1 MAEKTTNKSIV
12 QQKRDVLIPVF
23 MEAVRA
29 KIMDIRGQ
37 KVIIDRDVAEL
48 YGVETKDINRAV
60 KNNPDK
66 FPNGYFFVLDDQEFK
81 DLRLKI
87 FTANQE
93 MSDSERISLN
103 RVRYNPVAF
112 TEKGLYMLATILKS
126 PQAVVTT
133 LAIIETFAQV
143 RELVRTMNEIQET
156 TDETSQKSLM
166 KRTGEIIS
174 NVIGSNMETAGT
186 ETEFEINLAVFK
198 MKHTIKKTKKDSK

>member
-29 KIMDIRGQ
+29 KIMDLRGQ

-174 NVIGSNMETAGT
+174 NVIGSNMEAAGT

>member
-1 MAEKTTNKSIV
+1 MAERVINKSLSK
-12 QQKRDVLIPVF
+12 QKQGALVPVF

-29 KIMDIRGQ
+29 KIIDIRGQ

-66 FPNGYFFVLDDQEFK
+66 FPQGYFFVLDDQEFK

-112 TEKGLYMLATILKS
+112 TEKGLYMCHYSEKPAS
-126 PQAVVTT
+126 
-133 LAIIETFAQV
+133 
-143 RELVRTMNEIQET
+143 
-156 TDETSQKSLM
+156 SSH
-166 KRTGEIIS
+166 
-174 NVIGSNMETAGT
+174 NVGY
-186 ETEFEINLAVFK
+186 
-198 MKHTIKKTKKDSK
+198 H

>member
-1 MAEKTTNKSIV
+1 MAERATNNSLAK
-12 QQKRDVLIPVF
+12 QKQGALVPVF

-29 KIMDIRGQ
+29 KINDIRGQ

-66 FPNGYFFVLDDQEFK
+66 FPQGYFFVLDDQEFA

-87 FTANQE
+87 FTANQGL
-93 MSDSERISLN
+93 SDAEKISLN

-143 RELVRTMNEIQET
+143 RELVRTMNEIQEA
-156 TDETSQKSLM
+156 TDQSTQKSLM

-174 NVIGSNMETAGT
+174 NVIGSNMEASGT

-198 MKHTIKKTKKDSK
+198 MKHTIKKSKK

>member
-1 MAEKTTNKSIV
+1 MAEKATNKSIV

-66 FPNGYFFVLDDQEFK
+66 FPNGYFFVLDNQEFE

-156 TDETSQKSLM
+156 TDETSQKRRQR
-166 KRTGEIIS
+166 KIPNNEY
-174 NVIGSNMETAGT
+174 
-186 ETEFEINLAVFK
+186 
-198 MKHTIKKTKKDSK
+198 

>member
-48 YGVETKDINRAV
+48 YGVATKDINRAV

-66 FPNGYFFVLDDQEFK
+66 FPNGYFFVLDNQEFE

-143 RELVRTMNEIQET
+143 REIVRTINEIQET
-156 TDETSQKSLM
+156 TDEASQKSLM

-174 NVIGSNMETAGT
+174 NVIGSNMEAAGT

>member
-1 MAEKTTNKSIV
+1 MAERTTNKSIV
-12 QQKRDVLIPVF
+12 KKKRDFLFPVF

-29 KIMDIRGQ
+29 KIMDLRGQ

-66 FPNGYFFVLDDQEFK
+66 FPNGYFFVLDNQEFE

-93 MSDSERISLN
+93 MSNAERISLN

-174 NVIGSNMETAGT
+174 NVIGSNMEAAGT

-198 MKHTIKKTKKDSK
+198 MKHTIKKTKKKDN

>member
-174 NVIGSNMETAGT
+174 NVIGSNMEAAGT

>member
-37 KVIIDRDVAEL
+37 KVIIDRDVAKL

-66 FPNGYFFVLDDQEFK
+66 FPDGYFFVLDNQEFE

-174 NVIGSNMETAGT
+174 NVIGSNMEAAGT

>member
-1 MAEKTTNKSIV
+1 MEGKKTNKSLAQPKQGTLV
-12 QQKRDVLIPVF
+12 PVF

-29 KIMDIRGQ
+29 KIMDVRGQ

-66 FPNGYFFVLDDQEFK
+66 FPAGYFFVLDDQEFK

-87 FTANQE
+87 FTANQVITDKE
-93 MSDSERISLN
+93 KISLN
-103 RVRYNPVAF
+103 KVRYNPVAF

-156 TDETSQKSLM
+156 TDQPTQKSLM

-174 NVIGSNMETAGT
+174 NVIGSNMEASGT

-198 MKHTIKKTKKDSK
+198 MKHTIKKNKK

>member
-48 YGVETKDINRAV
+48 YGVATKDINRAV

-66 FPNGYFFVLDDQEFK
+66 FPNGYFFVLDNQEFE

-143 RELVRTMNEIQET
+143 REIVRTINEIQET
-156 TDETSQKSLM
+156 TDEASQKSLM

-174 NVIGSNMETAGT
+174 NVIGSNMEATGT

>member
-1 MAEKTTNKSIV
+1 M
-12 QQKRDVLIPVF
+12 
-23 MEAVRA
+23 
-29 KIMDIRGQ
+29 
-37 KVIIDRDVAEL
+37 AEL

-66 FPNGYFFVLDDQEFK
+66 FPQGYFFVLDDQEFA

-87 FTANQE
+87 FTANKGL
-93 MSDSERISLN
+93 SDAEKISLN

-126 PQAVVTT
+126 PHAVVTT

-156 TDETSQKSLM
+156 ADQSTQKSLM

-174 NVIGSNMETAGT
+174 NVIGSNMEASGT

-198 MKHTIKKTKKDSK
+198 MKHTIKKSKK

>member
-1 MAEKTTNKSIV
+1 M
-12 QQKRDVLIPVF
+12 
-23 MEAVRA
+23 
-29 KIMDIRGQ
+29 
-37 KVIIDRDVAEL
+37 
-48 YGVETKDINRAV
+48 
-60 KNNPDK
+60 
-66 FPNGYFFVLDDQEFK
+66 LDNQEFE

-143 RELVRTMNEIQET
+143 REIVRTINEIQET
-156 TDETSQKSLM
+156 TDEASQKSLM

-174 NVIGSNMETAGT
+174 NVIGSNMEAAGT

>member
-1 MAEKTTNKSIV
+1 MAEKTNNKSIV
-12 QQKRDVLIPVF
+12 KQKRDVLFPVF

-66 FPNGYFFVLDDQEFK
+66 FPNGYFFVLDNQEFE

-112 TEKGLYMLATILKS
+112 TEKGLYI
-126 PQAVVTT
+126 
-133 LAIIETFAQV
+133 
-143 RELVRTMNEIQET
+143 

-174 NVIGSNMETAGT
+174 NVIGSNMEAAGT

-198 MKHTIKKTKKDSK
+198 MKHTIKKTKKDN

>member
-37 KVIIDRDVAEL
+37 KVIIDRDVPEL
-48 YGVETKDINRAV
+48 YGVATKDINRAV

-66 FPNGYFFVLDDQEFK
+66 FPNGYFFVLDNQEFE

-143 RELVRTMNEIQET
+143 REIVRTINEIQET
-156 TDETSQKSLM
+156 TDEASQKSLM

-174 NVIGSNMETAGT
+174 NVIGSNMEATGT

>member
-37 KVIIDRDVAEL
+37 KVIIDRDVPEL
-48 YGVETKDINRAV
+48 YGVATKDINRAV

-66 FPNGYFFVLDDQEFK
+66 FPNGYFFVLDNQEFE

-143 RELVRTMNEIQET
+143 REIVRTINEIQET
-156 TDETSQKSLM
+156 TDEASQKSLM

-174 NVIGSNMETAGT
+174 NVIGSNMEAAGT

>member
-1 MAEKTTNKSIV
+1 MAEKNSNKSII

-66 FPNGYFFVLDDQEFK
+66 FPNGYFFVLDNQEFE

-103 RVRYNPVAF
+103 KVRYNPVAF

-174 NVIGSNMETAGT
+174 NVIGSNMEAAGT

>member
-48 YGVETKDINRAV
+48 YGVATKDINRAV

-66 FPNGYFFVLDDQEFK
+66 FPNGYFFVLDNQEFE

-112 TEKGLYMLATILKS
+112 TEKGLY
-126 PQAVVTT
+126 
-133 LAIIETFAQV
+133 
-143 RELVRTMNEIQET
+143 
-156 TDETSQKSLM
+156 
-166 KRTGEIIS
+166 IS
-174 NVIGSNMETAGT
+174 HYSEKPASSSHNVGY
-186 ETEFEINLAVFK
+186 
-198 MKHTIKKTKKDSK
+198 H

>member
-48 YGVETKDINRAV
+48 YGVATKDINRAV

-66 FPNGYFFVLDDQEFK
+66 FPNGYFFVLDNQEFE

-112 TEKGLYMLATILKS
+112 TEKGLYMLVTILKS

-143 RELVRTMNEIQET
+143 REIVRTINEIQET
-156 TDETSQKSLM
+156 TDEASQKSLM

-174 NVIGSNMETAGT
+174 NVIGSNMEAAGT

>member
-48 YGVETKDINRAV
+48 YGVATKDISRAV

-66 FPNGYFFVLDDQEFK
+66 FPNGYFFVLDNQEFE

-143 RELVRTMNEIQET
+143 REIVRTINEIQET
-156 TDETSQKSLM
+156 TDEASQKSLM

-174 NVIGSNMETAGT
+174 NVIGSNMEAAGT

>member
-48 YGVETKDINRAV
+48 YGVATKDINRAV

-66 FPNGYFFVLDDQEFK
+66 FPNGYFFVLDNQEFE

-93 MSDSERISLN
+93 MSDSKRISLN

-143 RELVRTMNEIQET
+143 REIVRTINEIQET
-156 TDETSQKSLM
+156 TDEASQKSLM

-174 NVIGSNMETAGT
+174 NVIGSNMEATGT